1 MLLPMLKLLP
11 RSVCNGERGP
21 QEGPIPKEV
30 RERMKSGVRRLFV
43 AALIALLGLGV
54 LFGGALTQSQ
64 SQNVDVKLTFRNV
77 CEEGTITIQQIA
89 FTAGRSLDL
98 SIVSIPIRPGQT
110 AEFARTLPFV
120 PERLGLSGTLD
131 GRTFTVEFSPLPTE
145 RPVRDQGEVG
155 GCLEVFA
162 VLSGGGTQP
171 PQPPSTQ
178 PGEKPIAPG
187 MDLNQVLAALQ
198 ARGFQIRQEGSQSDP
213 KLRDLSDPML
223 LRAIPGF
230 SVQLVWVGAPGTLR
244 SVITWDN
251 PAVDLDL
258 LVFGFGACFQL
269 TPPGVLAELCDRAPS
284 APVPGVVFAVV
295 IINWSPLPQAY
306 VLSLSP

>member
-1 MLLPMLKLLP
+1 M
-11 RSVCNGERGP
+11 
-21 QEGPIPKEV
+21 QI
-30 RERMKSGVRRLFV
+30 GVRRVGV
-43 AALIALLGLGV
+43 ALWITLLGLG
-54 LFGGALTQSQ
+54 LIAPGALTQGQ
-64 SQNVDVKLTFRNV
+64 QVEVTLRFRNV
-77 CEEGTITIQQIA
+77 CEDARFAIQQIA
-89 FTAGRSLDL
+89 FVAGRSLDL
-98 SIVSIPIRPGQT
+98 SIVSLVLGPGET
-110 AEFARTLPFV
+110 VEFRRELSFV
-120 PERLGLSGTLD
+120 PERLGVSGTFNNQ
-131 GRTFTVEFSPLPTE
+131 TFSVEFAPLPTE
-145 RPVRDQGEVG
+145 RPVRDGGEVG

-162 VLSGGGTQP
+162 VLEGTATQP
-171 PQPPSTQ
+171 PPGQPPSG
-178 PGEKPIAPG
+178 PKPIAPG
-187 MDLNQVLAALQ
+187 QSLQQVLLALQ
-198 ARGFQIRQEGSQSDP
+198 AQGFQIRQEGSEANP
-213 KLRDLSDPML
+213 KLRDLNDPMF

-230 SVQLVWVGAPGTLR
+230 HVQVLWVSAPGTLR

>member
-1 MLLPMLKLLP
+1 
-11 RSVCNGERGP
+11 
-21 QEGPIPKEV
+21 
-30 RERMKSGVRRLFV
+30 MKSGWRATGIAVLGTLLVLGFV
-43 AALIALLGLGV
+43 S
-54 LFGGALTQSQ
+54 GGALTQSQ
-64 SQNVDVKLTFRNV
+64 SQTVNVTLTFKNV
-77 CEEGTITIQQIA
+77 CEQPTITIQQIA
-89 FTAGRSLDL
+89 LQSGASLDL
-98 SIVSIPIRPGQT
+98 SILTLQIRPGET
-110 AEFARTLPFV
+110 AEFRRQLRFV
-120 PERLGLSGTLD
+120 PTRLGVSGTLD
-131 GRTFTVEFSPLPTE
+131 GRTFSVTFEPLPTE

-162 VLSGGGTQP
+162 VIEGGES
-171 PQPPSTQ
+171 QPPS
-178 PGEKPIAPG
+178 PGQKPIVEG
-187 MDLNQVLAALQ
+187 QSLQQVLAALQ
-198 ARGFQIRQEGSQSDP
+198 AQGFQIRQEGSETNP
-213 KLRDLSDPML
+213 KLRDLSDPMF
-223 LRAIPGF
+223 LRAIPPF
-230 SVQLVWVGAPGTLR
+230 SVQVLWVGAPGTLR

>member
-1 MLLPMLKLLP
+1 
-11 RSVCNGERGP
+11 
-21 QEGPIPKEV
+21 
-30 RERMKSGVRRLFV
+30 MKSAVRRMSVV
-43 AALIALLGLGV
+43 ALGV
-54 LFGGALTQSQ
+54 LLVLGGLSGGALTQSQ
-64 SQNVDVKLTFRNV
+64 SQSQTVTVQLNFRNV
-77 CEEGTITIQQIA
+77 CEQGTITIQQIA

-98 SIVSIPIRPGQT
+98 SLVSIPIGPGQT
-110 AEFARTLPFV
+110 AEFSRELSFV
-120 PERLGLSGTLD
+120 PERLAVSGTLD
-131 GRTFTVEFSPLPTE
+131 GRTFNVEFQPLPTGQ
-145 RPVRDQGEVG
+145 PVRDQGEVG

-162 VLSGGGTQP
+162 VLEGAGTQP
-171 PQPPSTQ
+171 PSQPPTGQ
-178 PGEKPIAPG
+178 KPIFEG
-187 MDLNQVLAALQ
+187 QSLQQVLGLLQ
-198 ARGFQIRQEGSQSDP
+198 AQGFQIRQEGSQANP
-213 KLRDLSDPML
+213 KLRDLSDPMF

-230 SVQLVWVGAPGTLR
+230 SVQVVWVGAPGTLR